1 MTLSTVIVDFLLIVF
16 IPTFKWEFSCTENCS
31 MESFIDISDTSGQI
45 VFANV
50 RVGIFSIFKSRG
62 KLLPGFQKKRHIYTF
77 YT

>member
-1 MTLSTVIVDFLLIVF
+1 MIVAFLLIVF
-16 IPTFKWEFSCTENCS
+16 IPTLKCTENCS

-45 VFANV
+45 VFVNV
-50 RVGIFSIFKSRG
+50 RVEIFPIFKSRK

>member
-1 MTLSTVIVDFLLIVF
+1 
-16 IPTFKWEFSCTENCS
+16 

-45 VFANV
+45 VFVNV
-50 RVGIFSIFKSRG
+50 RVEIFPIFKSRK